1 MSKGTIFQMPLVDVP
16 YIVVRFSYFLR
27 VGLIHTLFIFQV
39 TWREE
44 DRRIDRCTLIPR
56 VDRVSA
62 VHGSRS
68 THVRDKKSYNG

>member
-1 MSKGTIFQMPLVDVP
+1 MKYNVFKIEDANNVQNL
-16 YIVVRFSYFLR
+16 FLR

-44 DRRIDRCTLIPR
+44 DRRIDGASIPR

-68 THVRDKKSYNG
+68 THVRDKRSYNG